1 VLTRIVQSDEWKR
14 DMERNAWVSNFM
26 KSAQTTKFLR
36 AQYEQYRGVLN
47 DPGLAKQ

>member
-1 VLTRIVQSDEWKR
+1 
-14 DMERNAWVSNFM
+14 MERNARDSDLM

-36 AQYEQYRGVLN
+36 AQYERYRAVLN